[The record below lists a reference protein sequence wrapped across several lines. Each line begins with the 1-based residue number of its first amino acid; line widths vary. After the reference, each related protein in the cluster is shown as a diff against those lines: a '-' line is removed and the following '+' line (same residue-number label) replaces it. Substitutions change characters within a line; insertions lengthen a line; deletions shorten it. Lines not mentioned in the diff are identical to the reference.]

1 MRKALG
7 VGTDGERHELMIL
20 RAWLEADAGRG
31 LRVRITRVDH
41 DRPNQPE
48 ITAMASIDDVCT
60 LVRRW
65 LETLL
70 EGAAT
75 DQADDGAGQDGRE

>member
-1 MRKALG
+1 MREALG
-7 VGTDGERHELMIL
+7 VGTEGERHELMIL
-20 RAWLEADAGRG
+20 RAWVEAGTGPG
-31 LRVRITRVDH
+31 LRVRITRVSH
-41 DRPNQPE
+41 NRPDQPE

-70 EGAAT
+70 GAAA
-75 DQADDGAGQDGRE
+75 DQAGDGADQGGPE

>member
-1 MRKALG
+1 
-7 VGTDGERHELMIL
+7 VDTEGERHELMIL
-20 RAWLEADAGRG
+20 RAWLEAGAMQS
-31 LRVRITRVDH
+31 LRVRITRVSH

-48 ITAMASIDDVCT
+48 IIAMASIDDVCA

-70 EGAAT
+70 ESAAA
-75 DQADDGAGQDGRE
+75 DQADDGADQGSPG